1 MQYRWDDFTLDRE
14 GGLLTRAGEQVDV
27 SRKVLDCISQLVE
40 HRDRVLSYDELIRQ
54 IWGHDN
60 VTNHQ
65 LSQVVLAAR
74 RAVGDDGQKQ
84 RLIRTMPGLGY
95 RWIGRVTD
103 VEREMPKPRVPVAA
117 PGPLDTVRHA
127 DAVKAASQD
136 AQTDAAPPA
145 PTLPPQAQALADGW
159 RLRDTHRWRLVSL
172 VGLLVVSAAAYGLL
186 LERGPAS
193 IPATRFPAK
202 ALSLAGQ
209 APMSAAMSPPASQ
222 AVLAGGAQQASE
234 GASGALGGDA
244 SDPLAALQRALRAG
258 DFERVREGL
267 ATLPPTLA
275 NTPDARLLEV
285 ELDLERGRT
294 ARALNKI
301 EAQLSAPQAVAD
313 PILQARLL
321 ILKTKASLRADH
333 SPEEVLALAESAM
346 SMLARAQTPVPAEI
360 RAEALKRR
368 ASAMVDN
375 ARLDDALRDLAQ
387 ASDLYES
394 IGDRQSAT
402 DIKVKTARVWMR
414 MGRLQEALEAS
425 ASAADTFRQ
434 LSLRVDEIFARNT
447 MSRIQMELLRWDEA
461 LASNDRSMALLRE
474 VPDAERRYRTLHL
487 RAQILIAKGRL
498 RLAAA
503 QLEEAENL
511 RNEKDS
517 YIIPTIYHLEADD
530 AAVAMQQAM
539 KAFEDPNP
547 GDPHNILL
555 DSQDGALLLWVIA
568 AQTLAGS
575 GSGSNSN
582 PNSSSGSNSGA
593 APGSALPTPSPDQS
607 QRLRKPASTL
617 ARIARGRWL
626 WAQGQEAAA
635 EAEFRAALKA
645 ARQSNQ
651 MFRMTLAAEPLVEM
665 LLRKGRVDA
674 ANAVIVDLRAFDRAR
689 MDGDY
694 RVSLLRM
701 RVASAAGDQPALAA
715 AYRNLRALA
724 GERTL
729 PADVSPLPAK
739 SMTPPLPAHRR
750 DGVSVSAQSLPR
762 QRIDPNQTTVPAYAD
777 RR

>member
-27 SRKVLDCISQLVE
+27 SRKVLDCISHLVE
-40 HRDRVLSYDELIRQ
+40 HRERVLGYDELIRQ

-95 RWIGRVTD
+95 RWIGGLTQVDPETAQTRI
-103 VEREMPKPRVPVAA
+103 PAPA
-117 PGPLDTVRHA
+117 PGSRDTGHTAHA
-127 DAVKAASQD
+127 AKAATQAPHSD
-136 AQTDAAPPA
+136 VPPPA
-145 PTLPPQAQALADGW
+145 PALPPQAQALPHGR
-159 RLRDTHRWRLVSL
+159 RLRDPHRWRLASL
-172 VGLLVVSAAAYGLL
+172 VALLVVSAAAYGLL
-186 LERGPAS
+186 LERGPS
-193 IPATRFPAK
+193 PIPATRLPGQ
-202 ALSLAGQ
+202 ALSHAGP
-209 APMSAAMSPPASQ
+209 APISVPSLRPGSQ
-222 AVLAGGAQQASE
+222 TVPDDGAQQASE
-234 GASGALGGDA
+234 AASGAPPDDA
-244 SDPLAALQRALRAG
+244 SDPIGALQNAMQAG
-258 DFERVREGL
+258 DFEKVREGL
-267 ATLPPTLA
+267 ATLPPSLA
-275 NTPDARLLEV
+275 NTPDARLLEI
-285 ELDLERGRT
+285 ELDLQRGRT
-294 ARALNKI
+294 ARALDKI
-301 EAQLSAPQAVAD
+301 EAQLSTPQAMAD

-321 ILKTKASLRADH
+321 ILKTKASQWADR
-333 SPEEVLALAESAM
+333 SPEEVLAVAESAIRI
-346 SMLARAQTPVPAEI
+346 LDQAQTAVPVEI
-360 RAEALKRR
+360 RAAALRRR
-368 ASAMVDN
+368 APALVEN
-375 ARLDDALRDLAQ
+375 GRLDDALRDLAQ

-434 LSLRVDEIFARNT
+434 MSLRVDEIFARNT

-461 LASNDRSMALLRE
+461 LATNDRSMALLRE
-474 VPDAERRYRTLHL
+474 VPDAERRHRTLHL

-511 RNEKDS
+511 RNAQAGF
-517 YIIPTIYHLEADD
+517 IIPAIYHLEAGNP
-530 AAVAMQQAM
+530 ALAMQHAT
-539 KAFEDPNP
+539 KAFEDPKP

-555 DSQDGALLLWVIA
+555 DSQDGALLLWVMA
-568 AQTLAGS
+568 AQMQAGS
-575 GSGSNSN
+575 S
-582 PNSSSGSNSGA
+582 A
-593 APGSALPTPSPDQS
+593 ASASALPTPSPEQS

-626 WAQGQEAAA
+626 WSQGQETAA

-701 RVASAAGDQPALAA
+701 RVASAAGDQPAVAA

-724 GERTL
+724 GERAL
-729 PADVSPLPAK
+729 PADVLPWPAK
-739 SMTPPLPAHRR
+739 SMVPPLSAHRR
-750 DGVSVSAQSLPR
+750 DSVSVSVQSLPL
-762 QRIDPNQTTVPAYAD
+762 QGIDPNQTTVPAYAD